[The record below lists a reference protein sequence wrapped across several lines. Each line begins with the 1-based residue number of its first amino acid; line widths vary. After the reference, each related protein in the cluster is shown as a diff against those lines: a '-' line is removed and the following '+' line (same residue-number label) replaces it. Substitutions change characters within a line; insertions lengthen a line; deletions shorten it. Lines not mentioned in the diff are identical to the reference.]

1 MQNSNTKKL
10 VGVSMLA
17 AVAFI
22 LMFFAFPIIPG
33 VSFLK
38 IDFSDIPVLLGM
50 FLYGPVAGIAV
61 ALIRT
66 ILHYVQTG
74 GDAGYPIG
82 DMASLVASLA
92 YCLPIYYIMKSKA
105 ENAKNII
112 VANVLGTISLTA
124 ILSVLNAYVLIPL
137 YFAVLN
143 FSVGPVQKYVFYGVL
158 PFNLIKG
165 LVVSTVFI
173 ALYKKLKPWILK
185 NQLVKTTYSP
195 YTTVEKNR

>member
-1 MQNSNTKKL
+1 MQNRNTKKL

-17 AVAFI
+17 AVAFV

-33 VSFLK
+33 VTFLK

-82 DMASLVASLA
+82 DIASLA
-92 YCLPIYYIMKSKA
+92 YCLPIYYIMRNKA
-105 ENAKNII
+105 ENAKNIV
-112 VANVLGTISLTA
+112 VANVLGTVSLTA
-124 ILSVLNAYVLIPL
+124 ILSVLNAYALIPL

-143 FSVGPVQKYVFYGVL
+143 FSVGPVQKYVFYGVV

-173 ALYKKLKPWILK
+173 ALYKKLKPWIIK
-185 NQLVKTTYSP
+185 NQLVETTYSP
-195 YTTVEKNR
+195 YTTVEKK

>member
-1 MQNSNTKKL
+1 MQNYNTRKL

-17 AVAFI
+17 AVAFV

-33 VSFLK
+33 VTFLK

-61 ALIRT
+61 AVIRT

-82 DMASLVASLA
+82 DIASLIATVAYS
-92 YCLPIYYIMKSKA
+92 LPIYYVMRNKTES
-105 ENAKNII
+105 AKN
-112 VANVLGTISLTA
+112 VLLANVLGTVSLTT

-137 YFAVLN
+137 YFLVLN
-143 FSVGPVQKYVFYGVL
+143 FSVGPIQKYIFYGVI

-165 LVVSTVFI
+165 IVVSTVFI
-173 ALYKKLKPWILK
+173 ALYKKLKPWIIQ
-185 NQLVKTTYSP
+185 NQLIELTYSK
-195 YTTVEKNR
+195 YTTTEKK

>member
-1 MQNSNTKKL
+1 MQTRNTKKL

-17 AVAFI
+17 AVAFV

-33 VSFLK
+33 VTFLK

-61 ALIRT
+61 AVIRT

-82 DMASLVASLA
+82 DTASLIASLA
-92 YCLPIYYIMKSKA
+92 YTLPIYYIMNTKA
-105 ENAKNII
+105 EKAKN
-112 VANVLGTISLTA
+112 VVLANVLGTVSLTTV
-124 ILSVLNAYVLIPL
+124 LSLLNAYVLIPL
-137 YFAVLN
+137 YFLVLN
-143 FSVGPVQKYVFYGVL
+143 FSVGPIQKYVFYGVV

-165 LVVSTVFI
+165 IVVSTVFI
-173 ALYKKLKPWILK
+173 ALYKKMKPWIIK
-185 NQLVKTTYSP
+185 NQVSQLTETRDRKSV
-195 YTTVEKNR
+195 V

>member
-1 MQNSNTKKL
+1 MQTRNTKKL

-17 AVAFI
+17 AVAFV

-33 VSFLK
+33 VTFLK

-61 ALIRT
+61 AVIRT

-82 DMASLVASLA
+82 DTASLIASLA
-92 YCLPIYYIMKSKA
+92 YTLPIYYIMNAKA
-105 ENAKNII
+105 EKAKTVIL
-112 VANVLGTISLTA
+112 ANVLGTVSLTTV
-124 ILSVLNAYVLIPL
+124 LSLLNAYVLIPL
-137 YFAVLN
+137 YFLVLN
-143 FSVGPVQKYVFYGVL
+143 FSVGPIQKYVFYGVV

-165 LVVSTVFI
+165 IIVSTVFV
-173 ALYKKLKPWILK
+173 ALYKKMKPWIIK
-185 NQLVKTTYSP
+185 NQVSQLTDDRYLTL
-195 YTTVEKNR
+195 EKK

>member
-1 MQNSNTKKL
+1 MQNGNTKKL

-17 AVAFI
+17 AVAFV

-33 VSFLK
+33 VTFLK
-38 IDFSDIPVLLGM
+38 IDFSDIPILLGM

-61 ALIRT
+61 AVVRT

-82 DMASLVASLA
+82 DIASLIASLA
-92 YCLPIYYIMKSKA
+92 YTLPIYYIMSNKV
-105 ENAKNII
+105 ENTKNVLI
-112 VANVLGTISLTA
+112 ANFLGTISLTT

-137 YFAVLN
+137 YFLVLN
-143 FSVGPVQKYVFYGVL
+143 FSVGPVQKYVFYGVV

-165 LVVSTVFI
+165 VVVSTVFI
-173 ALYKKLKPWILK
+173 ALYKKLKPWIIK
-185 NQLVKTTYSP
+185 NKVNQVA
-195 YTTVEKNR
+195 YTEFMTVEKK

>member
-1 MQNSNTKKL
+1 MQNRNTKKL

-33 VSFLK
+33 VTFLK

-61 ALIRT
+61 AVIRT

-82 DMASLVASLA
+82 DTASLIASLA
-92 YCLPIYYIMKSKA
+92 YCLPIYYLMRNKA
-105 ENAKNII
+105 ENTKNLLL
-112 VANVLGTISLTA
+112 ANTLGTVSLTV

-137 YFAVLN
+137 YFAVLH
-143 FSVGPVQKYVFYGVL
+143 FSVGPIQKYVFYGVV

-165 LVVSTVFI
+165 IIVSTVFV
-173 ALYKKLKPWILK
+173 ALYKKLKPWIIQ
-185 NQLVKTTYSP
+185 NQSFEINRSS
-195 YTTVEKNR
+195 YTPIEKK

>member
-1 MQNSNTKKL
+1 MQNRNTKKL

-33 VSFLK
+33 VTFLK

-50 FLYGPVAGIAV
+50 FLYGPVAGIAI

-82 DMASLVASLA
+82 DIASLIATLA
-92 YCLPIYYIMKSKA
+92 YSLPIYYIMSSKA
-105 ENAKNII
+105 ENAKNI
-112 VANVLGTISLTA
+112 VLANILGTVSLTT
-124 ILSVLNAYVLIPL
+124 ILSILNAYVLIPL
-137 YFAVLN
+137 YFLVLN
-143 FSVGPVQKYVFYGVL
+143 FSVGPVQKYVFYGVI

-165 LVVSTVFI
+165 IVVSTVFI
-173 ALYKKLKPWILK
+173 ALYKKMKPWIIQ
-185 NQLVKTTYSP
+185 NQVNELTFVK
-195 YTTVEKNR
+195 YTTIEKK

>member
-1 MQNSNTKKL
+1 MQNRNTKKL

-17 AVAFI
+17 AVAFV

-33 VSFLK
+33 VTFLK

-61 ALIRT
+61 ATVRT

-82 DMASLVASLA
+82 DIASLVASLA
-92 YCLPIYYIMKSKA
+92 YTLPIYYIMSNKV
-105 ENAKNII
+105 ENTKN
-112 VANVLGTISLTA
+112 VLLANFLGTISLTTV
-124 ILSVLNAYVLIPL
+124 LSVLNAYVLIPL
-137 YFAVLN
+137 YFLVLN
-143 FSVGPVQKYVFYGVL
+143 FSVGPIQKYVFYGVV

-165 LVVSTVFI
+165 IIVSTVFI
-173 ALYKKLKPWILK
+173 ALYKKMKPWIIK
-185 NQLVKTTYSP
+185 NQVNQVTYAEFM
-195 YTTVEKNR
+195 TVEKK